1 MRAATYAGKGGTEV
15 IAIRDDVPDPV
26 VGTDDALVEVAF
38 AGLNRADILERLG
51 NYPLPATDLTI
62 PGMEF
67 SGVVRRTGSAVTN
80 VAAGDRVCGLVKAGA
95 QAELLAT
102 NALTLSKVPDAV
114 SLRDA
119 AAIPEAFITAH
130 DALFTRAGFALGETA
145 LINAVGSSVG
155 LAGVALVKRAGGIA
169 IGTSRTAAKLER
181 SKEHGLDYGFLLDDG
196 WRGRV
201 QAATDA
207 RGVDVILDFIGAT
220 ELEGNLMVLAQR
232 GRIVQIGTLGGAQ
245 ASFNLGLL
253 MGKRATIQGTTLRLR
268 PLDEKIAIAKH
279 FERAL
284 LPLFARGELRAE
296 VDRTFP
302 LADLAG
308 AHAFMES
315 NGNFGKIVIEVAAG

>member
-1 MRAATYAGKGGTEV
+1 MRAATYAGKGGAGV
-15 IAIRDDVPDPV
+15 IVLRSDVADPIP
-26 VGTDDALVEVAF
+26 GTDDALVEVAF

-51 NYPLPATDLTI
+51 NYPMPATDLTI
-62 PGMEF
+62 SGMEF
-67 SGVVRRTGSAVTN
+67 SGIVRATGSGVTN
-80 VAAGDRVCGLVKAGA
+80 VVIGDRVCGLVKAGA
-95 QAELLAT
+95 QAEFVAT
-102 NALTLSKVPDAV
+102 NALTLSKVPDGV

-130 DALFTRAGFALGETA
+130 DALFTNAGFALGETA

-169 IGTSRTAAKLER
+169 IGTSRTPAKLER
-181 SKEHGLDYGFLLDDG
+181 SKEHGLDYGFLLDDA

-201 QAATDA
+201 QAATNA

-220 ELEGNLMVLAQR
+220 ELDGNLSVLAPR

-253 MGKRATIQGTTLRLR
+253 MGKRGTIKGTTLRTR

-296 VDRTFP
+296 IDRTFP
-302 LADLAG
+302 LADLAA
-308 AHAFMES
+308 AHAYMES
-315 NGNFGKIVIEVAAG
+315 NSNFGKIVLEIGS

>member
-1 MRAATYAGKGGTEV
+1 MRAATYAGKGGAEV
-15 IAIRDDVPDPV
+15 IVIRDDVPDPI

-51 NYPLPATDLTI
+51 NYPIPPSELTI

-67 SGVVRRTGSAVTN
+67 SGVVRRTGSGVTGI
-80 VAAGDRVCGLVKAGA
+80 AAGDRVCGLVKTGA

-102 NALTLSKVPDAV
+102 NALTLSKIPAGV

-130 DALFTRAGFALGETA
+130 DALFTQAGFALGETA

-155 LAGVALVKRAGGIA
+155 LAGVALVKRAGGVA
-169 IGTSRTAAKLER
+169 IGTSRTSAKLE
-181 SKEHGLDYGFLLDDG
+181 SAKEHGLDYGFLLDDA
-196 WRGRV
+196 WRGNV
-201 QAATDA
+201 HAATNA
-207 RGVDVILDFIGAT
+207 RGVDVILDFVGAT
-220 ELEGNLMVLAQR
+220 ELEGNLTVLAQR

-253 MGKRATIQGTTLRLR
+253 MGKRATIQGTMLRMR

-296 VDRTFP
+296 VDRVFP
-302 LADLAG
+302 LADLAA
-308 AHAFMES
+308 AHAYMEGNS
-315 NGNFGKIVIEVAAG
+315 NFGKIVIEIGGG